1 MILQA
6 AHPGSRERIE
16 WESIVVD
23 KEASAFFFFKRKTS
37 SQPLRLDSGA
47 DGRSR

>member
-1 MILQA
+1 MFLGGDRRNRTVLYPESCMILQA

-23 KEASAFFFFKRKTS
+23 KEAVSLFF
-37 SQPLRLDSGA
+37 
-47 DGRSR
+47 